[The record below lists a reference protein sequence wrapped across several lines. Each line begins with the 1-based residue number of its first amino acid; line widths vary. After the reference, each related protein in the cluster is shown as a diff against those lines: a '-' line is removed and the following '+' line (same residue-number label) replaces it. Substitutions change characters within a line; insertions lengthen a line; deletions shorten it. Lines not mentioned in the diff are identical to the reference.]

1 MDLKNIALH
10 GGLHRVV
17 NFEMLADGNTPPML
31 EIKIRQIPVRD
42 YEPGF
47 PLVDDEPALVGFLCA
62 KDKAWALSLA
72 PESYEDVLTIGRE
85 VNQKGFFSFCQR
97 RMERA
102 EKQNASMISAMATL
116 PADVVKLAM
125 ETGLAKQN
133 PSRSPTLSPGFV
145 PPPVR

>member
-1 MDLKNIALH
+1 MDLKNIALN
-10 GGLHRVV
+10 GGLKHTV
-17 NFEMLADGNTPPML
+17 NFEVLADGTLPPAT

-42 YEPGF
+42 YDAGF
-47 PLVDDEPALVGFLCA
+47 GFVDDEPALVGFLCA
-62 KDKAWALSLA
+62 KDKAWALTLA
-72 PESYEDVLTIGRE
+72 PDSYEDVLVKGRA

-133 PSRSPTLSPGFV
+133 RSASPTPLPGFA
-145 PPPVR
+145 PPPGR

>member
-1 MDLKNIALH
+1 MDLKNIALN
-10 GGLHRVV
+10 GGLKFTVS
-17 NFEMLADGNTPPML
+17 FELLADGTLLAPA

-42 YEPGF
+42 YDAGF
-47 PLVDDEPALVGFLCA
+47 HFVDDEPALVGFLCA
-62 KDKAWALSLA
+62 KDKSWALGLA
-72 PESYEDVLTIGRE
+72 PESFEEVLAKGRE

-133 PSRSPTLSPGFV
+133 PSRSPILSPGFV

>member
-1 MDLKNIALH
+1 MITLN
-10 GGLHRVV
+10 GGLKHTV
-17 NFEMLADGNTPPML
+17 NLEPLADGTLPPAV
-31 EIKIRQIPVRD
+31 EIKIRQIPVRE
-42 YEPGF
+42 YENGF

-62 KDKAWALSLA
+62 KDKIWALGLA
-72 PESYEDVLTIGRE
+72 PESFEEVLTKGRE
-85 VNQKGFFSFCQR
+85 VNAKGFFSFCQR

-102 EKQNASMISAMATL
+102 EKQNASMIAAMATL

-133 PSRSPTLSPGFV
+133 QLRSPTLSPGFV